1 MKKGVFL
8 LSTVFLLTVSSAFS
22 QLRKIPAE
30 VTEAFKTKFP
40 AAKNV
45 SWSDKLT
52 AFEASFNEGNA
63 KLRASFSSKGEWKK
77 TEKDWNSADMPAA
90 IKEGYK
96 STKYSDWTIKS
107 VTEITENDDKHEF
120 RLAIEKSTLKKKS
133 VYFNSDGSL
142 LREAVTL

>member
-1 MKKGVFL
+1 MKKQFVAFIAVL
-8 LSTVFLLTVSSAFS
+8 LLTASAGFS
-22 QLRKIPAE
+22 QLRKIPAD

-45 SWSDKLT
+45 SWNDKIT
-52 AFEASFNEGNA
+52 AFEASFNEEDA
-63 KLRASFSSKGEWKK
+63 TLRASFSSKGEWKK
-77 TEKDWNSADMPAA
+77 TEKEWTGTTMPAA

-96 STKYSDWTIKS
+96 ASKFTDWTIKS

-120 RLAIEKSTLKKKS
+120 RLAIEKSTLKKKNI
-133 VYFNSDGSL
+133 YFNSDGSL